1 MRRAYSHTLGLAQEL
16 NLTPC
21 CPSGRMDLSR
31 SRVARGSKH
40 PNARRERVPHG
51 RRVALMLDLD
61 HVASAT
67 GMLTYPGFGSGAQSC
82 AVLSSCQE
90 LGSRARTATVRSELT
105 SGSKVD
111 FPDMSNAGLHKVAP
125 SYVENTM
132 YHGSEYIPSYV
143 DRVSSSQVSAAETPS
158 MKASWTADTGLHYR
172 ALRSYMLGSTPAI

>member
-1 MRRAYSHTLGLAQEL
+1 
-16 NLTPC
+16 
-21 CPSGRMDLSR
+21 
-31 SRVARGSKH
+31 
-40 PNARRERVPHG
+40 
-51 RRVALMLDLD
+51 MLDLD

-90 LGSRARTATVRSELT
+90 LGSRARTATVRSELR

>member
-1 MRRAYSHTLGLAQEL
+1 M
-16 NLTPC
+16 PC
-21 CPSGRMDLSR
+21 CP
-31 SRVARGSKH
+31 RVKSLARE
-40 PNARRERVPHG
+40 PERR
-51 RRVALMLDLD
+51 
-61 HVASAT
+61 
-67 GMLTYPGFGSGAQSC
+67 QC
-82 AVLSSCQE
+82 K
-90 LGSRARTATVRSELT
+90 ATVQSELRP
-105 SGSKVD
+105 GSKVN